1 MADNLASVFEG
12 NLLDN
17 IINSSN
23 SAAFT
28 KPTALFVGL
37 CTAAPVGTN
46 AAEYSGA
53 DASYSRVVMTFGVA
67 TTGPSV
73 ASASGPSAA
82 VTFPMCTT
90 SWGTINGYAVFKAS
104 SGSTGASQYL
114 WWGVVSPTVAVTAN
128 DTVSFS
134 PSAMTLTMG

>member
-12 NLLDN
+12 QILDN
-17 IINSSN
+17 IVNSSN
-23 SAAFT
+23 SAGYT

-46 AAEYSGA
+46 AAEVSG
-53 DASYSRVVMTFGVA
+53 DSYTRVPMTFGVA
-67 TTGPSV
+67 TTGQSV
-73 ASASGPSAA
+73 ASATGPSAA

-114 WWGVVSPTVAVTAN
+114 WYGAVSPTVAVTAN
-128 DTVSFS
+128 DTVSFAIA
-134 PSAMTLTMG
+134 AMTLTMG

>member
-12 NLLDN
+12 QILDN
-17 IINSSN
+17 IINSGN
-23 SAAFT
+23 SAGYT

-46 AAEYSGA
+46 CAEVTG
-53 DASYSRVVMTFGVA
+53 DSYTRVPMTMGVA
-67 TTGPSV
+67 TTGNSV
-73 ASASGPSAA
+73 ASATGPSAA

-114 WWGVVSPTVAVTAN
+114 WYGAVSPTVAVTAN
-128 DTVSFS
+128 DTVSFAIA
-134 PSAMTLTMG
+134 AMTLTMG

>member
-12 NLLDN
+12 QILDN

-23 SAAFT
+23 SAGYT
-28 KPTALFVGL
+28 KPASLWVGL

-46 AAEYSGA
+46 CAEVTG
-53 DASYSRVVMTFGVA
+53 DSYTRVPMTMGIA
-67 TTGPSV
+67 TTGQSV
-73 ASASGPSAA
+73 ASATGPSAA

-104 SGSTGASQYL
+104 TGSTAASQYL
-114 WWGVVSPTVAVTAN
+114 WYGAVSPTVAVTAN
-128 DTVSFS
+128 DTVSFAIA
-134 PSAMTLTMG
+134 AMTLTMG

>member
-12 NLLDN
+12 QILDN
-17 IINSSN
+17 IINSGN
-23 SAAFT
+23 SAGYT

-46 AAEYSGA
+46 CAEVTG
-53 DASYSRVVMTFGVA
+53 DSYTRVPMTMGIA
-67 TTGPSV
+67 TTGQSV
-73 ASASGPSAA
+73 ASATGPSAA

-114 WWGVVSPTVAVTAN
+114 WYGAVSPTVAVTAN
-128 DTVSFS
+128 DTVSFAAA
-134 PSAMTLTMG
+134 AMTLTMG

>member
-12 NLLDN
+12 QILDN

-23 SAAFT
+23 SAGFT

-46 AAEYSGA
+46 CAEVTG
-53 DASYSRVVMTFGVA
+53 DSYTRVPMTMGIA
-67 TTGPSV
+67 TTGNTV
-73 ASASGPSAA
+73 ASATGPSAA

-114 WWGVVSPTVAVTAN
+114 WYGAVSPTVAVTAN
-128 DTVSFS
+128 DTVSFAIA
-134 PSAMTLTMG
+134 AMTLTMG

>member
-12 NLLDN
+12 QILDN
-17 IINSSN
+17 IINSGN
-23 SAAFT
+23 SAGYT

-46 AAEYSGA
+46 CAEVTG
-53 DASYSRVVMTFGVA
+53 DSYTRVPMTMGIA
-67 TTGPSV
+67 TTGQSV
-73 ASASGPSAA
+73 ASATGPSAA

-114 WWGVVSPTVAVTAN
+114 WYGAVSPTVAVTAN
-128 DTVSFS
+128 DTVSFAIA
-134 PSAMTLTMG
+134 AMTLTMG